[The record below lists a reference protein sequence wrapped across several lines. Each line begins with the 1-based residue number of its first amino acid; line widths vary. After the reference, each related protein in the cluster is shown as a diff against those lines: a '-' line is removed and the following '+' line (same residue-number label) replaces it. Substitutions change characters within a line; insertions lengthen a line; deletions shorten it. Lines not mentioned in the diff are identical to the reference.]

1 MNQRDVVLER
11 VGVERQHWEDF
22 FFPLISALLELADS
36 RPDANTI
43 RSHMSLSGASNTL
56 VRSIK
61 RVAHSW
67 REARLHH
74 SWREARLQGS
84 AAQPVHA
91 GFADPALPVE
101 ELARQIAEEAG
112 GVGFQNSV
120 HLMLLKMDS
129 SNTIRVVVRPA
140 TLSPDIARYLRAVII
155 SVLSVVSLEMV
166 ETRVLHS
173 LAPIGAAEDKFAERQ
188 AFEAGVIEE
197 ELCVARM
204 HEGSM
209 RRAMVEYVKECA
221 AVG

>member
-56 VRSIK
+56 VRAIK
-61 RVAHSW
+61 RVA
-67 REARLHH
+67 H

-173 LAPIGAAEDKFAERQ
+173 LAPIGAAEDTFAERQ

>member
-1 MNQRDVVLER
+1 
-11 VGVERQHWEDF
+11 
-22 FFPLISALLELADS
+22 
-36 RPDANTI
+36 
-43 RSHMSLSGASNTL
+43 MSLSGASNTL
-56 VRSIK
+56 VRAIK
-61 RVAHSW
+61 RVA
-67 REARLHH
+67 H

-140 TLSPDIARYLRAVII
+140 TLSPDSARSLRAVII

-173 LAPIGAAEDKFAERQ
+173 LAPIGATMENFAERQ
-188 AFEAGVIEE
+188 AFEAAVIDE
-197 ELCVARM
+197 ELRVARE

-209 RRAMVEYVKECA
+209 RRAMLNYVRECA
-221 AVG
+221 SLG